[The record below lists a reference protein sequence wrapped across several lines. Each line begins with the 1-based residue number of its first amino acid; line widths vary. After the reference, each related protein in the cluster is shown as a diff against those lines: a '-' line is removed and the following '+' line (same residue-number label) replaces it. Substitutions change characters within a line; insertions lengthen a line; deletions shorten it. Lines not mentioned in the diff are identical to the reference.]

1 MGILNRLGAFKKK
14 CVVHTIRDGETEHEF
29 KFYPP
34 RFRNIANG
42 RTRNILEPMV
52 QAVTVLMSGGND
64 GKTQHIIYGENGQ
77 AVEASTMGQEPEVLK
92 AVELRKR
99 NAISDALGVLLNEN
113 TTAYIGELL
122 ADSLRDEFP
131 APSHQDYEGVVKQFM
146 DEVTADVMIQFMMG
160 YFKALVPFMDSE
172 GNSTRS
178 GLLEKAKQLLGQT
191 GAAKVVAEV
200 AAEQGVDSEKVT
212 EILQGPTPT
221 SKPSLTEEST
231 SPSSS
236 SPSTPTSP
244 STPS

>member
-1 MGILNRLGAFKKK
+1 MGILSRLGAFKKK
-14 CVVHTIRDGETEHEF
+14 FVVHIINDGEAKHEF

-42 RTRNILEPMV
+42 RTRNILEPII
-52 QAVTVLMSGGND
+52 QAVTVLMTGGND
-64 GKTQHIIYGENGQ
+64 GKTQHILYNDMGQ
-77 AVEASTMGQEPEVLK
+77 ATEASTMGQEPDVLK
-92 AVELRKR
+92 AIEVRR
-99 NAISDALGVLLNEN
+99 RQAISDALGILLNEE

-131 APSHQDYEGVVKQFM
+131 APDHQDYDGVVKQFM
-146 DEVTADVMIQFMMG
+146 DDVTTDVMIQFLMG
-160 YFKALVPFMDSE
+160 YFKALMPFMDSE

-191 GAAKVVAEV
+191 GAAKVVAAV
-200 AAEQGVDSEKVT
+200 AEEQGVKEETVA
-212 EILQGPTPT
+212 EILQGP
-221 SKPSLTEEST
+221 KPKQNSTEEST

-244 STPS
+244 STIS